1 MRMPHEEVYIAPLF
15 AKSGRQ
21 MFVIQSGDT
30 HETVEL
36 YKTLV
41 DFRQEDVPAKFIN
54 TKIAENTKIFKK
66 PLSVFAKW
74 RTDSDSTR
82 DKCLEHDYMNWKV
95 DNFVKD

>member
-1 MRMPHEEVYIAPLF
+1 
-15 AKSGRQ
+15 

-30 HETVEL
+30 EETIEL

-54 TKIAENTKIFKK
+54 TKNFKEEKLFKK

-82 DKCLEHDYMNWKV
+82 DRCLDHDFLNWKV